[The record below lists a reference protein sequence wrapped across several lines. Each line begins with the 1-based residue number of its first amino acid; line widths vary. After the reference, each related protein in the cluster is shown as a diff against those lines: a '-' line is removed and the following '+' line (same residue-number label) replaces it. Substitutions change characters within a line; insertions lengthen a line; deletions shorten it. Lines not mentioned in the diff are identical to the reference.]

1 MSRFGH
7 VPVRSLWFAAAT
19 ALILAGC
26 GDGNDG
32 GGAPFDAEGTSND
45 VNAVS
50 ATFSSPAMASL
61 GWAAGGIDGV
71 FGAPFVSSSFGAI
84 QDAAPSTS
92 LAASARRVLRSA
104 TGFNARTTT
113 SVALAVLPAEVLGK
127 TFEYNSGTAQ
137 YEATERTG
145 APANGVRFIL
155 YAINPVTEVPVE
167 PLAEAGYADVLD
179 ESTATANAL
188 RLQLVSGGTT
198 YLSYGVTGSATAT
211 GGTVVVDGF
220 ATDGTTL
227 VNFDLNNTFSEAA
240 NGTLGIDYRLDVPSR
255 DLDLVYLI
263 DVTQVSTPAAVVNV
277 DASVSGPHG
286 DVSIEGSL
294 AAAGG
299 QLTANVNGAAFAV
312 VTLDENSQ
320 VASITKPDGSALTAA
335 GVRCAR
341 RHLGRSAQG
350 NRRVRGPARP
360 DRQPALGFAEQ
371 TRTPGRMPGR
381 FRFGASDRCYAT
393 LLQREPATSSATRS
407 SLLRFAAS
415 AAKLVTRRCRRTDWA
430 TAFTSSRSAI
440 GRPAIA
446 ARALAPST
454 RYCEARG
461 PAPQSTYSFTSAGA
475 SASVGRVMRASSTAA
490 RMRPAE
496 TGIRRTRSWMPSNCS
511 ASSAGRISP

>member
-1 MSRFGH
+1 MSRFAH
-7 VPVRSLWFAAAT
+7 VPVRTLWFAAAT
-19 ALILAGC
+19 TLILAGC

-127 TFEYNSGTAQ
+127 TFEYNSSTAQ

-227 VNFDLNNTFSEAA
+227 VNFDLNNTFSDAA
-240 NGTLGIDYRLDVPSR
+240 NGTLGVDYRLDVPAR
-255 DLDLVYLI
+255 DLNLVYLI

-320 VASITKPDGSALTAA
+320 VAGITKPDGSALTAA
-335 GVRCAR
+335 EYG
-341 RHLGRSAQG
+341 
-350 NRRVRGPARP
+350 
-360 DRQPALGFAEQ
+360 
-371 TRTPGRMPGR
+371 
-381 FRFGASDRCYAT
+381 
-393 LLQREPATSSATRS
+393 
-407 SLLRFAAS
+407 
-415 AAKLVTRRCRRTDWA
+415 
-430 TAFTSSRSAI
+430 
-440 GRPAIA
+440 
-446 ARALAPST
+446 ALA
-454 RYCEARG
+454 AIW
-461 PAPQSTYSFTSAGA
+461 GA
-475 SASVGRVMRASSTAA
+475 VLK
-490 RMRPAE
+490 
-496 TGIRRTRSWMPSNCS
+496 GIDAFEDLLDPIDNLL
-511 ASSAGRISP
+511 